1 MLHLKNATV
10 YTMEN
15 EGILEN
21 CDILIED
28 GKIKEV
34 GSNLCAEGAEV
45 IDATG
50 KVIIP
55 GIIDAHSHIGTFN
68 IMNNAQDCNEMTNP
82 AKPDLDIYY
91 GIDPDNMSFEH
102 CLRDGTT
109 TSIIAPG
116 SGNAIGGLVLAM
128 KSAGKNYNSRIVTH
142 PCALKAA
149 VGINPKGQYGSREQ
163 FPMSR
168 IGVAQLF
175 IDFFENVK
183 DYMKKKEEA
192 SGDKE
197 KMPPY
202 DKGLEHGQLVLEKKI
217 PLKVHSYQHDMMA
230 LLRWQ
235 KEYGFK
241 LTLDHAFGA
250 SDFYDEIEEAAKNGP
265 GLDVI
270 WGPESG
276 PLFGGEGCKNDP
288 ECVIELSK
296 RGVNCAIMTD
306 GTVLHPY
313 MIITTAGEVVRR
325 GGNVEDVLK
334 MITINAA
341 KVAMAED
348 RIGSIKVGK
357 DADIVVFEGTPALD
371 TDAKVIYTI
380 VDGKI
385 AYKA

>member
-55 GIIDAHSHIGTFN
+55 GIVDAHSHIGTFN
-68 IMNNAQDCNEMTNP
+68 VMNNQQDCNEMTNP

-91 GIDPDNMSFEH
+91 GIDPDNMSFKH

-128 KSAGKNYNSRIVTH
+128 KSAGKDYNSRIVTH

-149 VGINPKGQYGSREQ
+149 VGINPKGQYGSREM

-192 SGDKE
+192 NGDKE

-202 DKGLEHGQLVLEKKI
+202 DKGLEHGQLVLEGKI

-276 PLFGGEGCKNDP
+276 PLFGGEGCK
-288 ECVIELSK
+288 
-296 RGVNCAIMTD
+296 
-306 GTVLHPY
+306 
-313 MIITTAGEVVRR
+313 
-325 GGNVEDVLK
+325 
-334 MITINAA
+334 
-341 KVAMAED
+341 
-348 RIGSIKVGK
+348 
-357 DADIVVFEGTPALD
+357 
-371 TDAKVIYTI
+371 
-380 VDGKI
+380 
-385 AYKA
+385 